1 MGRRDGNLQDSR
13 RWTFL
18 EGGVVRNKDVDRTL
32 DGLQYGYVSKV
43 SRYEVGDALKRGTRG
58 REWLSVD
65 GFCTQF
71 GVSRSGRKIVAPPQ
85 NNCQAARHARQL
97 EVSSAYQPHFPP

>member
-1 MGRRDGNLQDSR
+1 M
-13 RWTFL
+13 
-18 EGGVVRNKDVDRTL
+18 VRNKDVDRTL
-32 DGLQYGYVSKV
+32 DGLQYGYV

-85 NNCQAARHARQL
+85 NNCQAARQL